1 MKWGL
6 HEGKKANSK
15 DSGLRPGSVSW
26 LGGFGNCE
34 KSPGVAIQ
42 LVGTDRQ
49 GWKVERR
56 RWPWLY
62 IWRKRLED

>member
-26 LGGFGNCE
+26 LGGFGNFE
-34 KSPGVAIQ
+34 KSPGVDIQ
-42 LVGTDRQ
+42 LAGTDRQ
-49 GWKVERR
+49 GWTVFYSQH
-56 RWPWLY
+56 PF
-62 IWRKRLED
+62 

>member
-49 GWKVERR
+49 G
-56 RWPWLY
+56 
-62 IWRKRLED
+62 